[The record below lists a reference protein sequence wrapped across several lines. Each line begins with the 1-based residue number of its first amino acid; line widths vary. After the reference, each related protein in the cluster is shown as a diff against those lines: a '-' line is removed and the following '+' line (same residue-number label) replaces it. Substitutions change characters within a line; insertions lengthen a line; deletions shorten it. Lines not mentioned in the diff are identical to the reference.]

1 MVRPHVAGWTPQ
13 ETQQSQR
20 KARTVL
26 EKRAGEEMAKGGQRS
41 VGQDTGDQRGGPGSV
56 LPLTAV

>member
-1 MVRPHVAGWTPQ
+1 MAGWTPQ
-13 ETQQSQR
+13 ETQQNQR

-26 EKRAGEEMAKGGQRS
+26 EKRAGEGMAKGGQRS
-41 VGQDTGDQRGGPGSV
+41 GEQDAGDGRGGPGSI